1 MAMKAGRL
9 SLSVI
14 TRGFAKRASEKV
26 ARTSHLSNFEHYIRL
41 DMNFVQLILQSCATE
56 LEDIL

>member
-1 MAMKAGRL
+1 MKAGRL

-14 TRGFAKRASEKV
+14 TRGFAKRASGKV

-56 LEDIL
+56 